1 VLEATVDERL
11 PRGLHD
17 VSIGFGSDGKPW
29 WKRDEVIA
37 VDMGF

>member
-17 VSIGFGSDGKPW
+17 VSIGFGSDGCEEEEAVGDARKE
-29 WKRDEVIA
+29 KRA
-37 VDMGF
+37 